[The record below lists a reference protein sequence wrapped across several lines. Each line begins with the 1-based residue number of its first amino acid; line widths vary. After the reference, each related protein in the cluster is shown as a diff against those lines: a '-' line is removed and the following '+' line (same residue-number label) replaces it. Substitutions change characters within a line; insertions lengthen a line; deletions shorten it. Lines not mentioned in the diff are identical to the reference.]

1 MRRSGGQ
8 SRWGR
13 RESGG
18 TAVVAGFAI
27 ATAQNAAVHRV
38 LPGRVHLPANLVL
51 AFAEL
56 VLARS
61 RGATADDMGL
71 SPHRFPASAAM
82 GCAVGLLA
90 ATAVGAAAALP
101 LTATLFDDE
110 LIVEHDKN
118 AARYEALIRIPI
130 ATALAEELVFRAALP
145 SLVSGGTP
153 SVLADVLS
161 SVWFGLWHVL
171 PTLKSLDTNAAGSR
185 LARSSHGRAT
195 VVGVVV
201 GVVGATTLAG
211 LGFAWLRRRTGS
223 IVAPVIVHAAVNLT
237 AFAAVRARSSTS
249 KSQTAFR

>member
-90 ATAVGAAAALP
+90 ATAVGAAAVLP

-110 LIVEHDKN
+110 LIVEHEKN

-130 ATALAEELVFRAALP
+130 ATALAEELVFRSALP
-145 SLVSGGTP
+145 SLVSGGSP
-153 SVLADVLS
+153 SVAADVMS

-185 LARSSHGRAT
+185 LTRSSHRRAT
-195 VVGVVV
+195 VV

-223 IVAPVIVHAAVNLT
+223 IAAPVIVHAAVNLT
-237 AFAAVRARSSTS
+237 AFVAVRARSSTS